1 MDMLESLI
9 FLNNDNNTDIIF
21 DTIIQITKF
30 KNNIDFFG
38 KHETIATT

>member
-1 MDMLESLI
+1 MLESLI
-9 FLNNDNNTDIIF
+9 FLNNYNDNDTDIII

-38 KHETIATT
+38 KHETIATI